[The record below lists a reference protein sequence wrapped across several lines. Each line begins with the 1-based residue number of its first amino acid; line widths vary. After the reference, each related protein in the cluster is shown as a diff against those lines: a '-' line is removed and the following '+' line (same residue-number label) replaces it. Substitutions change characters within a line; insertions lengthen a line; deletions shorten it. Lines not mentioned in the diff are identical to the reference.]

1 MIACQGDAQIPGIG
15 PRPVAPALALS
26 AGPVVTFSSPAGPAM
41 GTFRR
46 A

>member
-1 MIACQGDAQIPGIG
+1 
-15 PRPVAPALALS
+15 VAPALALS
-26 AGPVVTFSSPAGPAM
+26 AGPAVTFAPPAGPAT